1 MTDQPPESPGTLTRL
16 RTDLAGPRGAKR
28 VDALLSAPDPEAA
41 VAALAAPELYE
52 LVTQVGLGE
61 TFDLIALATPEQIRG
76 CLDIDIW
83 DRDRALVEP
92 MRPWLAALMEAGG
105 HEKLGAVWSALDSEL
120 RALFIQKHAVIYD
133 LSLGEEPDDD
143 DGTAELY
150 FTPDTYF
157 CLKLQG
163 DEETRKL
170 IRQMM
175 DDLYR
180 YEIDGVLA
188 RHSIMAARSEPAPE
202 LEDMAYRWRSGRMAD
217 LGYVD
222 FHDALD
228 LFQPLEPEKVTIGE
242 GTEERYAIV
251 DESDASA
258 ARLPAAIADELLSRS
273 FLARALDRLDAGE
286 ADRLKAAILVL
297 TNKVLSAARIK
308 PGDLEALRRGAHY
321 ATATLSMGLEVVARG
336 DVERAAAALR
346 SISVTRL
353 HRVGYTVTL
362 KIARLARG
370 LAPRAATA
378 GEPATAVLAALLALR
393 PWMSRA
399 LDQPPATGVR
409 PFESPADLRR
419 AAEVLARLG
428 LRIAIAEALGV
439 DLLAMA
445 QAPEPRPALDDHA
458 RTALVHA
465 MLGEPARGDALD
477 DAALRRFRATCFAGE
492 SLSDEAQERALAALT
507 RRLDDSGLT
516 AAREPLPA
524 LVAGWLGDLE
534 RGFAPLSAENIDG
547 RFVEG
552 VVTAAARS

>member
-1 MTDQPPESPGTLTRL
+1 MSEDPKEPPGALSRL

-28 VDALLSAPDPEAA
+28 VDALLSAPDPQAA

-52 LVTQVGLGE
+52 LVTQVGISE
-61 TFDLIALATPEQIRG
+61 TVDLIALATPDQIKG
-76 CLDIDIW
+76 CLDIEAW
-83 DRDRALVEP
+83 DRDRVLVEP
-92 MRPWLAALMEAGG
+92 MRPWLAAVIDAGF
-105 HEKLGAVWSALDSEL
+105 EKLASVWAGLDTEL
-120 RALFIQKHAVIYD
+120 RALFLQKSAVIYD
-133 LSLGEEPDDD
+133 LSLGQEPDDD
-143 DGTAELY
+143 EGKANLY

-163 DEETRKL
+163 DEDAQRLTRQL
-170 IRQMM
+170 VE
-175 DDLYR
+175 DLYR
-180 YEIDGVLA
+180 SDVDGVLA
-188 RHSIMAARSEPAPE
+188 RHTIMAAHSEPPPE
-202 LEDMAYRWRSGRMAD
+202 LEDMAFRWRSGRMAD

-228 LFQPLEPEKVTIGE
+228 LFQPLEPDKVTIGE
-242 GTEERYAIV
+242 GTEERFAV
-251 DESDASA
+251 LDDADVAA
-258 ARLPAAIADELLSRS
+258 ARLPAAIAGELVSRS
-273 FLARALDRLDAGE
+273 FLARAIDHLDAAE
-286 ADRLKAAILVL
+286 SERLQAAIVVL

-308 PGDLEALRRGAHY
+308 PGDMEALRRGAHY
-321 ATATLSMGLEVVARG
+321 ATATLSMGVEVVARG
-336 DVERAAAALR
+336 DVERAAQALR
-346 SISVTRL
+346 SVSVTRL

-378 GEPATAVLAALLALR
+378 GEPATSVLAALLALR

-428 LRIAIAEALGV
+428 LRIAIAESLGV

-445 QAPEPRPALDDHA
+445 QAPEPRPGLDDHA

-477 DAALRRFRATCFAGE
+477 DAALQRFRATCFTGE
-492 SLSDEAQERALAALT
+492 SLSDDAEERALAALT
-507 RRLDDSGLT
+507 RRLDDGGLT
-516 AAREPLPA
+516 AAREHLPA
-524 LVAGWLGDLE
+524 LVAGWLADLE
-534 RGFAPLSAENIDG
+534 RGFGPLSAATIDG
-547 RFVEG
+547 RFVDG
-552 VVTAAARS
+552 VITAAGRS